1 MTRVHEE
8 QRRHGPLRG
17 ITRALDRTGPIIS
30 SCGLIMAGTFAT
42 LLVGSLLELKQL
54 GFALAFGV
62 LLDTFVVR
70 PILVPAF
77 LILLHS
83 GRLTPAHWR
92 RTTAVE
98 NNAPAK
104 RSPQAAGLR

>member
-1 MTRVHEE
+1 
-8 QRRHGPLRG
+8 
-17 ITRALDRTGPIIS
+17 
-30 SCGLIMAGTFAT
+30 MAGTF
-42 LLVGSLLELKQL
+42 GSLLSGSLVEMKQL

-83 GRLTPAHWR
+83 GRVPMPAWVRKHEMSHVPMNLA
-92 RTTAVE
+92 TDETQM
-98 NNAPAK
+98 K
-104 RSPQAAGLR
+104 HG